1 MCGRVTQFER
11 FAEIPRRLGLRPPA
25 LAPRYNLAPTQPIAA
40 VRLADGLLRCEAPRW
55 GLVTAR
61 PGRPPESATGHVNAR
76 SETVAQLPAFRDAVR
91 ARRCLVPVD
100 GFYEW
105 RNDGQ
110 VAVPFY
116 FERADGGPLA
126 MAGLWSAH
134 LSASGT
140 MELTACLL
148 TTSPN
153 RDMSPVHGR
162 MPVLLEEAD
171 WQAWLAE
178 QPLRP
183 DELARMTR
191 PSPDG
196 HLRLR
201 RVGAEVNRAAP
212 DHPGLIA
219 AAAPESL
226 QGDFLGDLLA

>member
-25 LAPRYNLAPTQPIAA
+25 LPSRYNLAPTQPLAT
-40 VRLADGLLRCEAPRW
+40 VRRADGSLLCEALRW
-55 GLVTAR
+55 GLVTPR
-61 PGRPPESATGHVNAR
+61 PGRPPETGAGHVNAR
-76 SETVAQLPAFRDAVR
+76 AETVATLPAFRDAVR
-91 ARRCLVPVD
+91 SRRCLVPVD

-126 MAGLWSAH
+126 MAGLWASH
-134 LSASGT
+134 LGGGGLVT
-140 MELTACLL
+140 TACLV

-162 MPVLLEEAD
+162 MPVLLAEAD

-178 QPLRP
+178 RPLHP
-183 DELARMTR
+183 DELARLTR
-191 PSPDG
+191 PAPDG
-196 HLRLR
+196 ALRLR
-201 RVGAEVNRAAP
+201 RVGTEVNRAAP
-212 DHPGLIA
+212 DHPGLLA
-219 AAAPESL
+219 PAAPESL
-226 QGDFLGDLLA
+226 QGDFMGELV